1 MPKTYQ
7 IITDA
12 ACDLPEDLVEQC
24 GLAVIPMIFTMDG
37 KEYNQYSDHHEYPAD
52 RFFDALRHGHWA
64 TTTQIPVATFEE
76 FFTPYLEKGLDI
88 LYIGFSSGLSGTWQR
103 ACQAVE
109 LLREKY
115 PDRHIEAVDSLTATL
130 GQGLLVYLASQK
142 QKEGLTLHELKA
154 WVEVYRMCM
163 SGWFMVD
170 DLNHLKRGGR
180 VSAATA
186 FVGSMLS
193 IKPILQIDN
202 EGHLIVRE
210 KARGRKQALDR
221 LFQKMET
228 RFTDNPDLQTVFI
241 VEADCKDDAK
251 AMAKRIQARFKPKK
265 IMIHTLGPVIGS
277 HTGPGAFAIFYPAK
291 NRD

>member
-1 MPKTYQ
+1 
-7 IITDA
+7 
-12 ACDLPEDLVEQC
+12 
-24 GLAVIPMIFTMDG
+24 
-37 KEYNQYSDHHEYPAD
+37 
-52 RFFDALRHGHWA
+52 
-64 TTTQIPVATFEE
+64 
-76 FFTPYLEKGLDI
+76 
-88 LYIGFSSGLSGTWQR
+88 
-103 ACQAVE
+103 
-109 LLREKY
+109 
-115 PDRHIEAVDSLTATL
+115 
-130 GQGLLVYLASQK
+130 
-142 QKEGLTLHELKA
+142 
-154 WVEVYRMCM
+154 
-163 SGWFMVD
+163 
-170 DLNHLKRGGR
+170 
-180 VSAATA
+180 
-186 FVGSMLS
+186 MLS